1 MPLPQPPSMDDA
13 TEDASLEDFEGDVQD
28 EQFDRDAL
36 EDKVGD
42 MLAKLDDDGEDDS
55 EEDDIEDADEDED
68 DIDDDDEVEGDEEA
82 DVNDEIEDDGTSDN
96 EEEEESEAAAD
107 LVDLDDD
114 APTLPDAFRR
124 SLVAYGYTDAEIN
137 RDLNKHGP
145 AFVSTAAGIHSQ
157 RNQELAAWSAAGR
170 AARDGDNVSHPANDQ
185 SAELQKLDVDALKAE
200 FGDDAMIDQ
209 IAARINPIIDR
220 VTAMVP
226 GIEKVQTDAKEQ
238 ANAQLRKTV
247 EGFFVSDDI
256 ASRYSTVYGDGNK
269 TLNEPQLLNRQR
281 VLEEADALVT
291 GAQLQGRNLT
301 VEQALQNA
309 HDMVSHEFVQQAT
322 RKSIKKE
329 AKTRN
334 RGISQKPAN
343 RGKSK
348 TKYVGPARTRDELY
362 DRTEQR
368 LKAVFG
374 D

>member
-13 TEDASLEDFEGDVQD
+13 TEDASLEDFEGSVQD
-28 EQFDRDAL
+28 EQFDREAL

-42 MLAKLDDDGEDDS
+42 MLAKLDDDGEDDI
-55 EEDDIEDADEDED
+55 EEDDIEDADDEDES
-68 DIDDDDEVEGDEEA
+68 DDEVEGDEEA
-82 DVNDEIEDDGTSDN
+82 DENDEIEDDGTSDN
-96 EEEEESEAAAD
+96 EEEEESEAAAEPVA
-107 LVDLDDD
+107 LNDD

-200 FGDDAMIDQ
+200 FGDDEMIDR
-209 IAARINPIIDR
+209 IVGRINPIIDR

-362 DRTEQR
+362 DRTDQR

>member
-13 TEDASLEDFEGDVQD
+13 TEDASLEDFEGSVQD
-28 EQFDRDAL
+28 EQFDREAL

-42 MLAKLDDDGEDDS
+42 MLAKLDDDGEDDI

-82 DVNDEIEDDGTSDN
+82 DENDEIEDDGTSDN

-200 FGDDAMIDQ
+200 FGDDEMIDR
-209 IAARINPIIDR
+209 IVGRINPIIDR

-362 DRTEQR
+362 NRTEQR

>member
-13 TEDASLEDFEGDVQD
+13 TEDASLEDFEGSVQD

-42 MLAKLDDDGEDDS
+42 MLAKLDDDGEDDI

-82 DVNDEIEDDGTSDN
+82 DENDEIEDDGTSDN

-137 RDLNKHGP
+137 RDFNKHGP

-362 DRTEQR
+362 DRTDQR